1 MKKIKIIILC
11 TYLIPMLMLSGTA
24 SAQELETSVK
34 KCETANELAL
44 AIFIALKTDNY
55 PEFYKYVADKE
66 EMEKIL
72 SIKEYENPAQKE
84 QVLAMVDDYLYT
96 LRKEAKESFEKV
108 YNRGVDRNINW
119 EEAIFDEAE
128 YRLLREE
135 KITRT
140 DVTVYF
146 EYKEDTYYKFEITG
160 CMSTHRGWKLF
171 GKLKWLGED

>member
-1 MKKIKIIILC
+1 MKKIKTKILL
-11 TYLIPMLMLSGTA
+11 TYFILILMLSGTT
-24 SAQELETSVK
+24 SAQEIETVRK
-34 KCETANELAL
+34 KFESANELAL

-55 PEFYKYVADKE
+55 AEFYKYIADKE

-72 SIKEYENPAQKE
+72 SIKEYENPEQKE
-84 QVLAMVDDYLYT
+84 QVLARIDDYLYI

-108 YNRGVDRNINW
+108 YSRGVDENINW

-128 YRLLREE
+128 YRLIRED

-146 EYKEDTYYKFEITG
+146 EYKEDTYYKIEITG
-160 CMSTHRGWKLF
+160 CMSTHRGWKLC

>member
-11 TYLIPMLMLSGTA
+11 IYIFPMLMLSGA
-24 SAQELETSVK
+24 ALSQDLETTIK

-55 PEFYKYVADKE
+55 PEFYKYVANKE

-72 SIKEYENPAQKE
+72 SIKEYESPEQKE
-84 QVLAMVDDYLYT
+84 QVLARIDDYLYV
-96 LRKEAKESFEKV
+96 LRKEAKESFDKV
-108 YNRGVDRNINW
+108 YRKGVNIGINW
-119 EEAIFDEAE
+119 EETIFNEAE
-128 YRLLREE
+128 YRLIRED

-146 EYKEDTYYKFEITG
+146 EYKEDIYYKFEIIG
-160 CMSTHRGWKLF
+160 CMSTHNGWKLC
-171 GKLKWLGED
+171 GKLKGLEED